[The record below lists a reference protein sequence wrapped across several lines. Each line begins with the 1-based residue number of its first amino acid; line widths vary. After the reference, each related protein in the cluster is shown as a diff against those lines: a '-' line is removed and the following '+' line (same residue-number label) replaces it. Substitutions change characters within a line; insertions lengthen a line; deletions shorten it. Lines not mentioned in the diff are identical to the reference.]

1 VPSRKSRAARAKTVD
16 GDADGGLRLFSALG
30 WSARDAVAV
39 VMAVLATGAILVNVL
54 FMQKGS
60 HPAPMF
66 KGVVPPVKTAVA
78 TDSVPAAAPRA
89 RPAEPA
95 PAAAAPAATAA
106 PALAATKSTTT
117 QAPRTPGEII
127 TDIQRELSRRGYYDG
142 TVDGLYGPKTDS
154 AIRDFEQ
161 AAGLRPSNE
170 PSEAVLQAI
179 LRAPAKAVRTT
190 TGTTPPVVRPPMPV
204 RNDTPRTEGVR
215 NDVARNDAPD
225 RPAPSK
231 RVIALQRALADFGYG
246 QIKPSGLVD
255 TETQAAIEKF
265 ERERKLPVTGQ
276 ASDRVLREMTAM
288 TGRPLE

>member
-1 VPSRKSRAARAKTVD
+1 
-16 GDADGGLRLFSALG
+16 
-30 WSARDAVAV
+30 
-39 VMAVLATGAILVNVL
+39 MAVLATATILVNVL

-66 KGVVPPVKTAVA
+66 KGAVPPVKTAVA
-78 TDSVPAAAPRA
+78 TENIAAVAPRS
-89 RPAEPA
+89 RPADAGPA
-95 PAAAAPAATAA
+95 AAAAPAATSA
-106 PALAATKSTTT
+106 PALAATKSAAV

-142 TVDGLYGPKTDS
+142 TVDGLYGPRTDS

-161 AAGLRPSNE
+161 AAGLKPSNE

-179 LRAPAKAVRTT
+179 LRAPAKPAKAAAPAVAAA
-190 TGTTPPVVRPPMPV
+190 PAPAARPPMPV
-204 RNDTPRTEGVR
+204 RNDVPRTDAR
-215 NDVARNDAPD
+215 ADVPE

-246 QIKPSGLVD
+246 QIKPSGFVD
-255 TETQAAIEKF
+255 AETQAAIEKF
-265 ERERKLPVTGQ
+265 ERERRLPVTGQ